1 MLSDKTSPT
10 VFLISATSYEIR
22 MSKSLRR
29 IRDDFDKAIL
39 VNTSEL
45 DPQQAGTRETFT
57 FSPKLVTDELEP
69 ESDGEMQE
77 NHMVYVAMRT
87 VDHNSLKSAVSN
99 IALVLL
105 STPPSSAPA
114 LSRDDL
120 VLKGVLIAVG
130 LIAIICLIM
139 VAAHWTLNRK
149 KRALK
154 KENGTKLL

>member
-1 MLSDKTSPT
+1 MLSDEASPT

-69 ESDGEMQE
+69 ESDGEIQE
-77 NHMVYVAMRT
+77 IHMVYVAMRT
-87 VDHNSLKSAVSN
+87 VDHTSLKSAVSN
-99 IALVLL
+99 IALVSL
-105 STPPSSAPA
+105 STPPISAPA

>member
-1 MLSDKTSPT
+1 
-10 VFLISATSYEIR
+10 
-22 MSKSLRR
+22 MSKNLRR

-45 DPQQAGTRETFT
+45 APQQAGTRETFT
-57 FSPKLVTDELEP
+57 FSPKLVTSELEP
-69 ESDGEMQE
+69 ESDGETQE

-87 VDHNSLKSAVSN
+87 VDHSSLRSAVSN
-99 IALVLL
+99 IALVML
-105 STPPSSAPA
+105 STSPSSAPV

-130 LIAIICLIM
+130 LVGILCLVI
-139 VAAHWTLNRK
+139 VAAHWTLNRR

-154 KENGTKLL
+154 KDNGAKLLWANVHGSFLTRYDAHGLYVH